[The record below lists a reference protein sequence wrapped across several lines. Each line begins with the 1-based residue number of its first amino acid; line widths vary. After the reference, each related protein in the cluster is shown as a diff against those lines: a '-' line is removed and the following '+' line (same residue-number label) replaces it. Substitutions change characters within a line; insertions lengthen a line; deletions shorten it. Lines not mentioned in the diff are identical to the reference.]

1 MNYLRT
7 DDDDTGV
14 VKTLSVTERLKFELT
29 AFFRANYNN
38 DTYEQMNLGQL
49 VTNLTEIPNYPYNQ
63 TGCHYIHTHNRSSLH
78 KTSLITQTKC
88 PRDYTLLILVT
99 SNISHFDRRA
109 LIRHTWGDDRHC
121 GVYTWKVY
129 FLVGMT
135 KDESNLRRLSCEA
148 EMFQDVVFGDTVEH
162 FFNLTYK
169 VQMGFE
175 WAVNY
180 CKFEYLLKADD
191 DVFVNLP
198 KLFQFLYDKD
208 TPREK
213 LYAGNVHYAAKVFR
227 AGKYAVSKNEY
238 WKKIYPRYCSGGGF
252 VLSSDVV
259 TLMTEQFNNV
269 VPLKIDDAYV
279 GELALASG
287 IDVLH
292 HDYFRMFENEKK
304 CLYNSTFIVHH
315 PVKDRPCMLKL
326 FAHHFYLLKN
336 VMEGGIR

>member
-1 MNYLRT
+1 MNYLRS
-7 DDDDTGV
+7 DDDMAGTV
-14 VKTLSVTERLKFELT
+14 RPTTVTERLRYELT

-38 DTYEQMNLGQL
+38 ETYEAMNLGQL
-49 VTNLTEIPNYPYNQ
+49 VQNLTDIPDYPYNR
-63 TGCHYIHTHNRSSLH
+63 TGCRYIYTNRSNLH
-78 KTSLITQTKC
+78 STSLITRTKC

-99 SNISHFDRRA
+99 SNISHFDRRT

-121 GVYTWKVY
+121 DVYTWKVY
-129 FLVGMT
+129 FLVGRT
-135 KDESNLRRLSCEA
+135 QDENHLRKLSCEA
-148 EMFQDVVFGDTVEH
+148 ELFQDIIFGDTIEH

-175 WAVNY
+175 WAVKYCNY
-180 CKFEYLLKADD
+180 EYLLKADD

-198 KLFQFLYDKD
+198 KLFTFLFDKE
-208 TPREK
+208 TPRTK

-227 AGKYAVSKNEY
+227 SGKYAVSKDEY

-252 VLSSDVV
+252 ILSRDVV
-259 TLMTEQFNNV
+259 VAMTSQFNNV
-269 VPLKIDDAYV
+269 LPLKIDDAYV

-292 HDYFRMFENEKK
+292 HDYFRMFENERK
-304 CLYNSTFIVHH
+304 CSYNSTFIVHH

-326 FAHHFYLLKN
+326 FAHHFFLLKSIN
-336 VMEGGIR
+336 EVVR